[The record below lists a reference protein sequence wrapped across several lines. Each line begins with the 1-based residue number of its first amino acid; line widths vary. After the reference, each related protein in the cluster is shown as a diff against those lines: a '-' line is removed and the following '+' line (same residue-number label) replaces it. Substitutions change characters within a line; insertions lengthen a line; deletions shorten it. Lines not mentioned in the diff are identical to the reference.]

1 MNANLDRQNGVQTEP
16 VDNGTSQAE
25 TNAEVKEFLSAIKL
39 EKYEQKLIDNGVEDL
54 ETILELRD
62 EHIE

>member
-1 MNANLDRQNGVQTEP
+1 MENGS
-16 VDNGTSQAE
+16 SQAE
-25 TNAEVKEFLSAIKL
+25 SNAEVKEFLSSIKL
-39 EKYEQKLIDNGVEDL
+39 DKYESKFIDNGVEDL